1 MSMAIKIHGYV
12 PSAGDART
20 FPGQASAARNR
31 ADFVTSVGRGRGRR
45 KRPATLD
52 YMTQVCLA
60 AEYMGADSVLVPIAP
75 GCEDPWVVATTLLAR
90 TSTLKFMVAFRPG
103 LMTPVLTAQ
112 MIASFQRLSGGRLTL
127 NVTPGIAGPTAHR
140 YGEWKTKA
148 ELLEQAG
155 EFLTVVRGV
164 WGEEPFDFKGRWH
177 HVVGGSVTPPDPVP
191 PFYYAGSSEES
202 MEFAARHADV
212 YMSYAEP
219 PDMVAERIDRV
230 RSRAAELGRQIRCAL
245 SFQVVARE
253 TSEEAWAQVDATLEG
268 IDQTTL
274 ERSIAMIGAMG
285 HDQSGA
291 RRRLLSRLDG
301 SPTNAVISPNLW
313 IGPMLLRP
321 GYAPVLVGSYTEIAD
336 RIQEYAE
343 LGCDEFEFG
352 GTPCVEDFLRFGDN
366 VMPILRERGLL
377 DDPTPATTL
386 QA

>member
-1 MSMAIKIHGYV
+1 
-12 PSAGDART
+12 
-20 FPGQASAARNR
+20 
-31 ADFVTSVGRGRGRR
+31 
-45 KRPATLD
+45 
-52 YMTQVCLA
+52 
-60 AEYMGADSVLVPIAP
+60 
-75 GCEDPWVVATTLLAR
+75 
-90 TSTLKFMVAFRPG
+90 
-103 LMTPVLTAQ
+103 
-112 MIASFQRLSGGRLTL
+112 
-127 NVTPGIAGPTAHR
+127 
-140 YGEWKTKA
+140 
-148 ELLEQAG
+148 
-155 EFLTVVRGV
+155 
-164 WGEEPFDFKGRWH
+164 
-177 HVVGGSVTPPDPVP
+177 
-191 PFYYAGSSEES
+191 
-202 MEFAARHADV
+202 
-212 YMSYAEP
+212 MSYAEP